1 MKLIGKIAAINF
13 LFWVVIFLSFVLLWC
28 LVQRG
33 SHASKRMEI
42 SYADLVARVHSGQVS
57 DAVIQGNQ
65 LTGHLKV
72 SPNNEFHTVLPAD
85 DIELVEA
92 MRAAGVNFT
101 IRAPQSQH
109 LDPGLVLLGAA
120 SCAALILAV
129 IVTVPFW
136 AIFKKA
142 GFSPALSILM
152 LVPMVNL
159 ITLYLVAF
167 SKWKTSPAQK
177 S

>member
-1 MKLIGKIAAINF
+1 MKLIGKIVAINF
-13 LFWVVIFLSFVLLWC
+13 LFWVVIFLSVVLLWC

-33 SHASKRMEI
+33 SVASERMEI
-42 SYADLVARVHSGQVS
+42 SYADLVARVHSGQVL

-72 SPNNEFHTVLPAD
+72 SPNDEFYTVLPAD

-101 IRAPQSQH
+101 IRAPQSKH
-109 LDPGLVLLGAA
+109 LDPALVAIGIA
-120 SCAALILAV
+120 SCAALLLAV
-129 IVTVPFW
+129 IVTLPFW
-136 AIFKKA
+136 VIFKKA
-142 GFSPALSILM
+142 GFPPALSILM
-152 LVPMVNL
+152 LVPLVNL
-159 ITLYLVAF
+159 IALYLVAF
-167 SKWKTSPAQK
+167 SEWKSSPAQK